1 MIGVCVRLQQFVLQF
16 RIKPGTFEKG
26 PSTLRR
32 TPADRY
38 VPANEMEWFTPRHGV
53 HLLYGVLV
61 QKKSRDDY

>member
-1 MIGVCVRLQQFVLQF
+1 VRVHLEQFVLQF

-26 PSTLRR
+26 PSTLRH

-38 VPANEMEWFTPRHGV
+38 VPADEMEWFTPRHGV

-61 QKKSRDDY
+61 QKKSGDDY